1 MIAPYLL
8 STFVNVNVF
17 INVKKHSG
25 IEKNEND
32 MMDEFKYCSRSF
44 FEHFADTYVDFKIL
58 HFKKILVIF
67 LTFH

>member
-32 MMDEFKYCSRSF
+32 MMDEFKYCAHSF
-44 FEHFADTYVDFKIL
+44 FEQFVDTYVYRF
-58 HFKKILVIF
+58 
-67 LTFH
+67 